1 MTSLKVWDIHGGIH
15 PPEHKELSNR
25 TPIQPAPL
33 PKRLILPL
41 AQHLG
46 APAEPCVTL
55 GEHVLKGQQIAVA
68 SGFVSAALH
77 APTSG
82 VVSFIG
88 PQPYP

>member
-1 MTSLKVWDIHGGIH
+1 MTVLKIWDIHGGIH
-15 PPEHKELSNR
+15 PPEQKDLSNR

-33 PKRLILPL
+33 PRRLVLPL

-55 GEHVLKGQQIAVA
+55 GEQVLKGQQIAVA
-68 SGFVSAALH
+68 SGFVSAPLH

-82 VVSFIG
+82 GVSFIG
-88 PQPYP
+88 PQP

>member
-55 GEHVLKGQQIAVA
+55 GEHVDRK
-68 SGFVSAALH
+68 S
-77 APTSG
+77 
-82 VVSFIG
+82 VV
-88 PQPYP
+88 